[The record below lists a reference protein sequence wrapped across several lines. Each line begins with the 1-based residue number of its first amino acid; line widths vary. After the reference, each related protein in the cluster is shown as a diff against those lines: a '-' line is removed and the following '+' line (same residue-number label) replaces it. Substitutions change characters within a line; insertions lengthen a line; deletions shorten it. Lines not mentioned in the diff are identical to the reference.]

1 MRFSDD
7 PGGYPPGMETVS
19 ERVEIEI
26 AASAPGVPLVR
37 HALRG
42 MLSGLDVDDDVIADI
57 ALAVTEACT
66 NAVVHAYADHDG
78 GGQIQVTAAHVGE
91 SLAVTVRD
99 HGSGMA
105 PRVDT
110 PGLGVGL
117 PVIAAIAE
125 SVEIGTP
132 PDGGT
137 EVRMRFALAG
147 AAE

>member
-1 MRFSDD
+1 
-7 PGGYPPGMETVS
+7 METVS

-26 AASAPGVPLVR
+26 AAAAPGVPLVR

-42 MLSGLDVDDDVIADI
+42 LLSGLDVDDEVIADI

-66 NAVVHAYADHDG
+66 NAVVHAYAGRDG
-78 GGQIQVTAAHVGE
+78 EGTIHVTAAHADG

-99 HGSGMA
+99 HGSGIS

-117 PVIAAIAE
+117 PVIAAIAQ

-132 PDGGT
+132 KDGGT
-137 EVRMRFALAG
+137 EVRMRFALDG
-147 AAE
+147 TAE

>member
-1 MRFSDD
+1 
-7 PGGYPPGMETVS
+7 METIS

-26 AASAPGVPLVR
+26 AAAASGVPLVR

-42 MLSGLDVDDDVIADI
+42 LLSGLDVTDEVTADI

-66 NAVVHAYADHDG
+66 NAVVHAYPTG
-78 GGQIQVTAAHVGE
+78 NGMIYVTAAHMNGG
-91 SLAVTVRD
+91 LAVTVRD
-99 HGSGMA
+99 HGGGMA

-117 PVIAAIAE
+117 PVIAAIAQ

-132 PDGGT
+132 EGGGT
-137 EVRMRFALAG
+137 EVRMHFALSG
-147 AAE
+147 PAE

>member
-1 MRFSDD
+1 
-7 PGGYPPGMETVS
+7 METVS

-26 AASAPGVPLVR
+26 AAAAPGVPLVR

-42 MLSGLDVDDDVIADI
+42 LLSGLEVDDDVIADI

-66 NAVVHAYADHDG
+66 NAVVHAYAGRDG
-78 GGQIQVTAAHVGE
+78 EGKIRVTAAHANG

-99 HGSGMA
+99 HGNGMS

-117 PVIAAIAE
+117 PVIAAIAQ

-132 PDGGT
+132 RDGGT

>member
-1 MRFSDD
+1 M
-7 PGGYPPGMETVS
+7 GVVS

-26 AASAPGVPLVR
+26 TAAAPSVPLVR

-42 MLSGLDVDDDVIADI
+42 LLSGLEVDHDVIADI

-66 NAVVHAYADHDG
+66 NAVVHAYRDSSGTISITASHADG
-78 GGQIQVTAAHVGE
+78 ALT
-91 SLAVTVRD
+91 VTVRD
-99 HGSGMA
+99 HGTGMA

-117 PVIAAIAE
+117 PVIAAIAQ
-125 SVEIGTP
+125 SVEIGSP
-132 PDGGT
+132 RGGGT

-147 AAE
+147 GAE

>member
-1 MRFSDD
+1 
-7 PGGYPPGMETVS
+7 METVS

-26 AASAPGVPLVR
+26 AAAAPGVPLVR

-42 MLSGLDVDDDVIADI
+42 LLSGLDVDDDVIADV

-78 GGQIQVTAAHVGE
+78 DGTIHVTAIHSDG

-99 HGSGMA
+99 HGGGMS

-117 PVIAAIAE
+117 PVIAAIAQ

-132 PDGGT
+132 ENGGT

-147 AAE
+147 SAE

>member
-1 MRFSDD
+1 
-7 PGGYPPGMETVS
+7 METVS

-26 AASAPGVPLVR
+26 AAAAPGVPLVR

-42 MLSGLDVDDDVIADI
+42 LLSGLDVDDDVVADI

-66 NAVVHAYADHDG
+66 NAVVHAYRDG
-78 GGQIQVTAAHVGE
+78 GGTIKVTASHVDGE
-91 SLAVTVRD
+91 LTVTVCD
-99 HGSGMA
+99 HGGGMV

-117 PVIAAIAE
+117 PVIAAIAR

-132 PDGGT
+132 PGGGT
-137 EVRMRFALAG
+137 EVRMRFGLAG
-147 AAE
+147 GAG

>member
-1 MRFSDD
+1 
-7 PGGYPPGMETVS
+7 METVS

-26 AASAPGVPLVR
+26 AAAAPGVPLVR

-42 MLSGLDVDDDVIADI
+42 LLSGLDVDDDVIADI

-66 NAVVHAYADHDG
+66 NAVIHAYAGGVGDG
-78 GGQIQVTAAHVGE
+78 TINVIATHVDG

-99 HGSGMA
+99 HGGGMA

-117 PVIAAIAE
+117 PVIAAIAQ

-132 PDGGT
+132 EGGGT

>member
-1 MRFSDD
+1 
-7 PGGYPPGMETVS
+7 METVS

-26 AASAPGVPLVR
+26 AAAAPGVPLVR

-42 MLSGLDVDDDVIADI
+42 LLSGLDVGDEVTADI

-66 NAVVHAYADHDG
+66 NAVVHAYPDG
-78 GGQIQVTAAHVGE
+78 DGHGTIHITAAHVDG

-99 HGSGMA
+99 HGGGMA

-117 PVIAAIAE
+117 PVIAAIAQ

-132 PDGGT
+132 EGGGT
-137 EVRMRFALAG
+137 EVRMRFALSAP
-147 AAE
+147 AE

>member
-1 MRFSDD
+1 
-7 PGGYPPGMETVS
+7 METVA

-26 AASAPGVPLVR
+26 AAAAPGVPLVR

-42 MLSGLDVDDDVIADI
+42 LLSGLDVDDEVIADI

-66 NAVVHAYADHDG
+66 NAVVHAYAGRDG
-78 GGQIQVTAAHVGE
+78 GGMIHVTATHVDG

-99 HGSGMA
+99 HGSGMSA
-105 PRVDT
+105 RVDT

-117 PVIAAIAE
+117 PVIAAIAQ

-132 PDGGT
+132 DNGGT

>member
-1 MRFSDD
+1 MD
-7 PGGYPPGMETVS
+7 TVS

-26 AASAPGVPLVR
+26 AASAPGVPLIR

-42 MLSGLDVDDDVIADI
+42 LLSGLSVADDVVADI

-66 NAVVHAYADHDG
+66 NAVVHAYPEGNGMIHVVASHVDG
-78 GGQIQVTAAHVGE
+78 VLI
-91 SLAVTVRD
+91 VTVRD
-99 HGSGMA
+99 HGGGMS

-125 SVEIGTP
+125 SVEIGSP
-132 PDGGT
+132 DDGGT
-137 EVRMRFALAG
+137 EVRMQFALSG
-147 AAE
+147 AAG

>member
-1 MRFSDD
+1 
-7 PGGYPPGMETVS
+7 METVS

-26 AASAPGVPLVR
+26 PAAAPGVPLVR

-42 MLSGLDVDDDVIADI
+42 LLSGLDVDDDVIADI

-66 NAVVHAYADHDG
+66 NAVVHAYIGAPGDGTINVIATHADG
-78 GGQIQVTAAHVGE
+78 

-99 HGSGMA
+99 HGGGMT

-132 PDGGT
+132 EGGGT
-137 EVRMRFALAG
+137 EVRMRFALAC